1 MKEDMDPNWI
11 GDEDIYRENI
21 IDHYKNPRNFGEL
34 KEADI
39 EKSELNPVCGDSIK
53 LFVKLKKGKIE
64 DVKFKGQGCAISLAA
79 ASMLTEEL
87 KGKTLEE
94 AKQISKEDVFEML
107 GVKLGVVR
115 MKCGLLCLNTLKKG
129 IEVMGGK

>member
-39 EKSELNPVCGDSIK
+39 EKSELNPICGDTIK
-53 LFVKLKKGKIE
+53 LFVKLKESKISE
-64 DVKFKGQGCAISLAA
+64 VKFKGKGCAISLAA
-79 ASMLTEEL
+79 ASMLTEKL
-87 KGKTLEE
+87 IGKTIEE
-94 AKQISKEDVFEML
+94 VKNIKKEDVFEML
-107 GVKLGVVR
+107 GIELGIVR
-115 MKCGLLCLNTLKKG
+115 MKCGLLCLNTLLKGVEEMKK
-129 IEVMGGK
+129 